1 MPELPDVTVY
11 VERLGALAIGQ
22 PLEAIRIAS
31 PFVLRTVSPS
41 PGELRGAAVTSVERL
56 GKRIVIGV
64 AGERFI
70 VIHLMIAGR
79 LRWKP
84 RGERLP
90 AKVGLAAFDFPTGT
104 LVFTEASPRKRASIH
119 LVAGRAGL
127 AEFDRGGLDAQAA
140 TTAAFGARL
149 RSERHTVKRALT
161 DPTLFDG
168 IGNSY
173 SDEILHAARLSPF
186 RMTSSISDDEIAAL
200 HRACIATLTEWT
212 GRLRAEVG
220 DGFPDKVTAFRPE
233 MAVHGKYGEPCPVCG
248 SKVQRI
254 VYADN
259 EANYCPTCQTEG
271 RLLADRSLS
280 RLLKED
286 WPRSLEEL
294 EERKAQRVAP
304 AAPVAPPMSAPVPAA
319 ATPAPAK
326 PATRTR
332 ARATATAPSPGTT
345 TARRRSGNKSRAS

>member
-248 SKVQRI
+248 TKVQRI

-304 AAPVAPPMSAPVPAA
+304 AAPVAPPPTPP
-319 ATPAPAK
+319 PAP
-326 PATRTR
+326 R
-332 ARATATAPSPGTT
+332 SPP
-345 TARRRSGNKSRAS
+345 ARRKSGNKSRAS

>member
-11 VERLGALAIGQ
+11 VERLAALAVGQ
-22 PLEAIRIAS
+22 PIEAIRIAS

-41 PGELRGAAVTSVERL
+41 PAELRGAQVQRVERL
-56 GKRIVIGV
+56 GKRIVVGV
-64 AGERFI
+64 DGDRYL

-79 LRWKP
+79 LRWKK
-84 RGERLP
+84 RGEKLP

-104 LVFTEASPRKRASIH
+104 LVFTEASPKKRASLH
-119 LVAGRAGL
+119 LVAGRAAL
-127 AEFDRGGLDAQAA
+127 AEFDRGGLDVFTATFAQFAE
-140 TTAAFGARL
+140 RL
-149 RSERHTVKRALT
+149 RSERHTIKRALT

-168 IGNSY
+168 IGNAY
-173 SDEILHAARLSPF
+173 SDEILHAAKLSPF
-186 RMTSSISDDEIAAL
+186 RMTSAITDEEV
-200 HRACIATLTEWT
+200 ATLHDACVATLNLWT
-212 GRLRAEVG
+212 QRLRDEVG
-220 DGFPDKVTAFRPE
+220 AGFPDKVTAFRPE

-248 SKVQRI
+248 TKVQRI

-294 EERKAQRVAP
+294 EDRRAQRLAPASTPSVAP
-304 AAPVAPPMSAPVPAA
+304 ANTGRAKKLGKKTPPP
-319 ATPAPAK
+319 
-326 PATRTR
+326 
-332 ARATATAPSPGTT
+332 
-345 TARRRSGNKSRAS
+345 

>member
-11 VERLGALAIGQ
+11 VERLGALAIGR

-41 PGELRGAAVTSVERL
+41 PGELRGATIASVERL
-56 GKRIVIGV
+56 GKRIVVGLSDGAV
-64 AGERFI
+64 GAGAAERFI

-90 AKVGLAAFDFPTGT
+90 AKVGLAAFDLPGGT
-104 LVFTEASPRKRASIH
+104 LVFTEASPKKRASIH

-127 AEFDRGGLDAQAA
+127 AEFDRGGLDVLGA
-140 TTAAFGARL
+140 TTAAFGDRL

-168 IGNSY
+168 IGNAY

-186 RMTSSISDDEIAAL
+186 RMTSSISDAEIAGL
-200 HRACIATLTEWT
+200 HRACIATLERWT
-212 GRLRAEVG
+212 QLLRDEVG

-233 MAVHGKYGEPCPVCG
+233 MAVHGKYGQPCPVCG
-248 SKVQRI
+248 TKVQRI

-294 EERKAQRVAP
+294 EERKAQRIAPTLAPPVRVAASSP
-304 AAPVAPPMSAPVPAA
+304 AAGRRKRG
-319 ATPAPAK
+319 AK
-326 PATRTR
+326 
-332 ARATATAPSPGTT
+332 
-345 TARRRSGNKSRAS
+345 